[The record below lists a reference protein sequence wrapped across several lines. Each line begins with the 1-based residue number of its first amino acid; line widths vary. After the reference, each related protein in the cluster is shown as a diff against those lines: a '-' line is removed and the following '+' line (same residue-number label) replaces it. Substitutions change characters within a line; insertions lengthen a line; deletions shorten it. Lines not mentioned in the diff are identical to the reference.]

1 MAYILRYMSK
11 EDDWKWSGT
20 PAVIAGESY
29 TVIQHTNA
37 ASSTD
42 LVNHLRKI
50 GREVRSSSSISTGG
64 LEVGE
69 IKKTNNW
76 IVERIE

>member
-1 MAYILRYMSK
+1 MSR
-11 EDDWKWSGT
+11 EDDWKWAGT
-20 PAVIAGESY
+20 PAVIAGETY
-29 TVIQHTNA
+29 TVVQHTSA

-50 GREVRSSSSISTGG
+50 GRDVRSSSSINTGG
-64 LEVGE
+64 LDVGE
-69 IKKTNNW
+69 VKKTNNW